1 MANPTKKHPVNGMEY
16 LKGREKV
23 IFENGIVCTLP
34 EFEQTLSM
42 SVEELD
48 ARMASWEK
56 DVQKYMFDFRYAV
69 STGIMRRKAKF
80 VPQVKEVA
88 ASPVSVEV
96 NEPSGDEYEAFKEP
110 EEELEEES
118 DEASSLHLG
127 SWTVE
132 KSPATRISPD
142 AIILYVMI
150 VVGLLS
156 AVMSAYH
163 TATCMQS
170 FGRPLAVGIV
180 TGIVMVLFSATAF
193 TAGRW
198 FLSEKGAVKGF
209 SAMFLTLGTVIVMYS
224 MLSTLTVN
232 YGAWKGVSEA
242 EEQVELEGN
251 AELEA
256 YDKKLEV
263 LSGRIESQRKE
274 VERLEGEAD
283 YWKAKSWAKYDTIS
297 SQIKSEKQKK
307 AELEDEYTSL
317 LSDRPSVIKK
327 AQDRHEDVFTFLASF
342 VNGNPRTLRLFMQ
355 AVPAMFFDVIAP
367 FALSCAVYLAEKRRK
382 RFEREEVESSEL
394 D

>member
-48 ARMASWEK
+48 ACMVVWEK

-96 NEPSGDEYEAFKEP
+96 NEPSGDEYEAF
-110 EEELEEES
+110 EELEEEN
-118 DEASSLHLG
+118 DEASSLPLG

-132 KSPATRISPD
+132 KSPAPRISPD

-209 SAMFLTLGTVIVMYS
+209 SAMFFTLGTVIVTYS

-263 LSGRIESQRKE
+263 LSGRVESQKKE

-297 SQIKSEKQKK
+297 SQIESEKQKK
-307 AELEDEYTSL
+307 AELEDEYISL

-327 AQDRHEDVFTFLASF
+327 AQDRHEDVFTFLASY

-382 RFEREEVESSEL
+382 RFEREKVESSEL

>member
-16 LKGREKV
+16 LRGREKV

-48 ARMASWEK
+48 ARMAAWEK

-88 ASPVSVEV
+88 
-96 NEPSGDEYEAFKEP
+96 
-110 EEELEEES
+110 EEN
-118 DEASSLHLG
+118 DEASSLPLG

-132 KSPATRISPD
+132 KSPAPRISPD
-142 AIILYVMI
+142 AIILYVMV

-198 FLSEKGAVKGF
+198 FLGEKGAVKGF
-209 SAMFLTLGTVIVMYS
+209 SAMFLTLGIVIVMYS

-263 LSGRIESQRKE
+263 LSGRIESQKKE

-297 SQIKSEKQKK
+297 SQLEGEKQKK

-317 LSDRPSVIKK
+317 LSDRPSVIEK
-327 AQDRHEDVFTFLASF
+327 AQDRHEDAFMFLASF

-382 RFEREEVESSEL
+382 QFEREEVESSEL
-394 D
+394 G